1 MYFQAKLHFST
12 RFFFLKEIGQM
23 LVDVSRDGEA
33 GGHFRLKISP
43 PGNAANL
50 LSSLISL
57 DIEFE
62 EVFVL

>member
-1 MYFQAKLHFST
+1 
-12 RFFFLKEIGQM
+12 M

-62 EVFVL
+62 EVFVLKLF